1 MQIVWEQQSTVSAE
15 PYCQPRAVVEGPG
28 ARLLGVRGEL
38 ALKAVVRGKE
48 GLRLQQCG
56 HRRPA
61 QAPVQQ
67 VRRAPGQRQVGVD
80 GAGAHGP
87 ALRQRLRQ
95 VALQH
100 RPHPPAQKLPQ
111 PRLRAPRTPPTHS
124 GGKRYPPKGSDAA
137 PVEEA

>member
-56 HRRPA
+56 HTAARPRPPSSRSAARQVSARWAWMA
-61 QAPVQQ
+61 QA
-67 VRRAPGQRQVGVD
+67 RTA
-80 GAGAHGP
+80 
-87 ALRQRLRQ
+87 
-95 VALQH
+95 
-100 RPHPPAQKLPQ
+100 RPCASACA
-111 PRLRAPRTPPTHS
+111 R
-124 GGKRYPPKGSDAA
+124 
-137 PVEEA
+137 